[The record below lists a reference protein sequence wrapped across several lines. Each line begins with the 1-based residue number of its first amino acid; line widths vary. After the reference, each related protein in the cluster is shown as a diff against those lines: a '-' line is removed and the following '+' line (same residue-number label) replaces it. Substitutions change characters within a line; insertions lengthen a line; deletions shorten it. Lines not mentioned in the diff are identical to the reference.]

1 MWTTWANLLTLIRLL
16 VAVPCA
22 LAVWEGQWVL
32 AAMLL
37 TLAIVTDLLDGP
49 VARRFKHETPLGGLL
64 DHATDALFVALLLTA
79 LATSGL
85 ITPLLPILVIAAFL
99 QYTLDS
105 AALRGHRLRSN
116 WLGRS
121 NGIAYFVVGSIPVYA
136 NALGLDSML
145 QTVTAVLAWVLVLTT
160 LVSMAERLWVWLGT
174 R

>member
-22 LAVWEGQWVL
+22 LAAWQAQWLV

-37 TLAIVTDLLDGP
+37 TLAIGTDLLDGP

-64 DHATDALFVALLLTA
+64 DHATDAVFITLLLTA

-105 AALRGHRLRSN
+105 AALRGRRLRSN
-116 WLGRS
+116 RLGRG
-121 NGIAYFVVGSIPVYA
+121 NGIAYFVVGSIPVYG
-136 NALGLDSML
+136 NALGLDGPL
-145 QTVTAVLAWVLVLTT
+145 QTVTAVSAWALVLTT

>member
-16 VAVPCA
+16 VAIPCA
-22 LAVWEGQWVL
+22 LAVWEAHWPL
-32 AAMLL
+32 AAALL

-64 DHATDALFVALLLTA
+64 DHATDAVFITLLLTA
-79 LATSGL
+79 LATSGF
-85 ITPLLPILVIAAFL
+85 ITLLLPILVIAAFL

-105 AALRGHRLRSN
+105 AALRGHRLRSS
-116 WLGRS
+116 WLGRG

-136 NALGLDSML
+136 TALGLHGL
-145 QTVTAVLAWVLVLTT
+145 VQPLTAVFAWVLVLTT
-160 LVSMAERLWVWLGT
+160 SVSMAERLWAWLGT

>member
-22 LAVWEGQWVL
+22 LAAWEAQWFL

-37 TLAIVTDLLDGP
+37 TLAIATDLLDGP

-64 DHATDALFVALLLTA
+64 DHATDAVFIALLLAA

-105 AALRGHRLRSN
+105 AALRGRRLRSN
-116 WLGRS
+116 QLGRG
-121 NGIAYFVVGSIPVYA
+121 NGIAYFVVGSIPVYG
-136 NALGLDSML
+136 NALGLSGPL
-145 QTVTAVLAWVLVLTT
+145 QAVTAVLAWALVLTT

>member
-22 LAVWEGQWVL
+22 LAVREEQWSL
-32 AAMLL
+32 AATLL

-64 DHATDALFVALLLTA
+64 DHATDAVFITLVLTA
-79 LATSGL
+79 LAANAF
-85 ITPLLPILVIAAFL
+85 ITFLLPMLVISAFL

-105 AALRGHRLRSN
+105 AALRGRRLRSS

-121 NGIAYFVVGSIPVYA
+121 NGIAYFFVGSIPIYA
-136 NALGLDSML
+136 AVLGLGGL
-145 QTVTAVLAWVLVLTT
+145 VQPLTAAFAWVLVLTT
-160 LVSMAERLWVWLGT
+160 LVSMAERLWVWLST